1 MIAVRLRFLS
11 LAGTRLTS
19 LYDEGRRTGPW
30 PVTLLE
36 RSELNGA
43 TRPPV
48 IFPSD
53 DCLPLEGL
61 MPLQRKKLV
70 TIVAEAILE
79 SKLKTLVVDAGATG
93 YTVTPATGWGKHGTR
108 SSGIDS
114 DGNIVMTVLTGEEVA
129 AKILKEI
136 ERNLIKHYGIM
147 AYQVDAEVL

>member
-1 MIAVRLRFLS
+1 MM
-11 LAGTRLTS
+11 
-19 LYDEGRRTGPW
+19 
-30 PVTLLE
+30 
-36 RSELNGA
+36 NGA
-43 TRPPV
+43 TRLPV

-53 DCLPLEGL
+53 DYLPVEGL

-79 SKLKTLVVDAGATG
+79 PKLKTLVVDAGATG

>member
-1 MIAVRLRFLS
+1 
-11 LAGTRLTS
+11 
-19 LYDEGRRTGPW
+19 
-30 PVTLLE
+30 
-36 RSELNGA
+36 
-43 TRPPV
+43 
-48 IFPSD
+48 
-53 DCLPLEGL
+53 

-70 TIVAEAILE
+70 TIVAEVILE

-108 SSGIDS
+108 STGIDS